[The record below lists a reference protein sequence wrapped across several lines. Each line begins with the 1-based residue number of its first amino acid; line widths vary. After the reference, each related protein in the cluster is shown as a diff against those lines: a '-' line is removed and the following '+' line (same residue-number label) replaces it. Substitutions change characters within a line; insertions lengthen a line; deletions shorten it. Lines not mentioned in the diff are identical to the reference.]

1 MFPALRETKAESGE
15 KLPDIENLL
24 EGEQTM
30 LEIML
35 KRPGTEPLA
44 KDFDCDTS
52 EQSKPTIVNGATEQ
66 SKPMKDNGQYLET
79 ANTEKVNSK
88 AKEEPERVPSKQT
101 VPKMNQRKQRLR
113 QIIHSRRRK
122 RSSHKV
128 PSSSEEEETE
138 SSGSEDEGGRASDGS
153 TLSRSSSGASLSVL
167 SESLGEDD
175 LEMLESLSESGSSSD
190 EDNSAT
196 QATLVPPSHP
206 QQNASPSFTPKSEH
220 HARPVGSKKRAALA
234 ANFTHPSVKEG
245 NPQSTGNAM
254 RGNPSCPKLSSDIP
268 QLQGADTANLYSEDI
283 LLQHLLDE
291 TRFQSAVHLVCSIAA
306 EESYLIILKVFADWL
321 QSYPVVIATCG
332 QVG

>member
-1 MFPALRETKAESGE
+1 MFPAHREVKAESGE

-24 EGEQTM
+24 EGDQTM

-44 KDFDCDTS
+44 KDFDRDTS
-52 EQSKPTIVNGATEQ
+52 EQSKPMKVNGATEQ

-101 VPKMNQRKQRLR
+101 VSKMNQKKQRLR
-113 QIIHSRRRK
+113 QMMHSRRRK

-138 SSGSEDEGGRASDGS
+138 SSGSEDEGGSASDGS

-190 EDNSAT
+190 EENSAT
-196 QATLVPPSHP
+196 QATPHP
-206 QQNASPSFTPKSEH
+206 QQNASPSFTPKCEH
-220 HARPVGSKKRAALA
+220 HARPVGSKKRAVLA

-245 NPQSTGNAM
+245 NPQPTGNS
-254 RGNPSCPKLSSDIP
+254 NPSHPKLSADIP